1 MKSAA
6 HDTYI
11 PSLDGLRCVAILP
24 VFLSH
29 ALQAA
34 NLPNFV
40 PGNFGVTLFF
50 FLSGYLITTLMR
62 VELERSGT
70 VNFRL
75 FYLRRALRILPT
87 CYLVLAAAAVYGW
100 FSGSMDLWWLLGQ
113 VFHLTNYQVIFG
125 GWQAPIAPHTAVFWS
140 LAVEEHFYL
149 LFPAVFLAATRALSL
164 RQLAAALAAACV
176 LVFAWRCLLTF
187 AMGAPFDR
195 TYLATDTRI
204 DSILFGCILALHG
217 NPVLDPTRY
226 SEATWKRV
234 LLPLSVAG
242 LLLSFALLDR
252 PLRETVGYTL
262 QGLCLYA
269 IFVTAIRYPQWGPMR
284 LLNLPLVRGLGVLS
298 YSIYLVHPSM
308 LAIAKALVG
317 VAVLPMMALAAALT
331 VAVAALLYYA
341 VERPLGRLR
350 KRFSV
355 LSGTGVSDAGVPGR
369 AMAN

>member
-1 MKSAA
+1 MSHSDHRA
-6 HDTYI
+6 YI

-34 NLPNFV
+34 NVPNFV

-62 VELERSGT
+62 TELERSGT
-70 VNFRL
+70 VSFRL

-87 CYLVLAAAAVYGW
+87 CYLVLMAAAVYGW
-100 FSGSMDLWWLLGQ
+100 YRGSMDMWWLLGQ
-113 VFHLTNYQVIFG
+113 FAHLTNYQVIAG
-125 GWQAPIAPHTAVFWS
+125 GWHAPIAPHTAVFWS

-149 LFPAVFLAATRALSL
+149 LFPAVFLLGTRWLSSGRL
-164 RQLAAALAAACV
+164 VAGLIFTCA
-176 LVFAWRCLLTF
+176 LVFAWRCWLTF
-187 AMGAPFDR
+187 GLGVSFDR

-217 NPVLDPTRY
+217 NPVLDPTRF

-234 LLPLSVAG
+234 WLPLSVLG
-242 LLLSFALLDR
+242 LLLSFVALDR
-252 PLRETVGYTL
+252 AGRETFGYTV

-269 IFVTAIRYPQWGPMR
+269 VFVTAIRYPTWGPMR
-284 LLNLPLVRGLGVLS
+284 ALNWSVVRWIGVLS
-298 YSIYLVHPSM
+298 YSIYLIHPAM
-308 LAIAKALVG
+308 LAVAKTLVG
-317 VAVLPMMALAAALT
+317 GSVVPMTGAAAALT
-331 VAVAALLYYA
+331 VMVAALLYYV

-350 KRFSV
+350 QRFSIPPGEARTASV
-355 LSGTGVSDAGVPGR
+355 VRGR
-369 AMAN
+369 AMMN

>member
-1 MKSAA
+1 MKSPEYGS
-6 HDTYI
+6 YI

-29 ALQAA
+29 AVQAA

-62 VELERSGT
+62 MELQRSGT
-70 VNFRL
+70 VSFRL

-87 CYLVLAAAAVYGW
+87 CYLVLGAAAVFGW
-100 FSGSMDLWWLLGQ
+100 IGGTMDSWWLLGQ
-113 VFHLTNYQVIFG
+113 VFHLTNYQVIAG

-149 LFPAVFLAATRALSL
+149 LFPALFLAVARALPH
-164 RQLAAALAAACV
+164 RRLAVALAVVCV
-176 LVFAWRCLLTF
+176 LVFVWRCLLTF
-187 AMGAPFDR
+187 VLGASFDR

-217 NPVLDPTRY
+217 NPVLDPTRF

-234 LLPLSVAG
+234 LLPLSLAG
-242 LLLSFALLDR
+242 LLLSFATLDR
-252 PLRETVGYTL
+252 ALRETVGYTL

-269 IFVTAIRYPQWGPMR
+269 VFITAIRYPEWWPMR
-284 LLNLPLVRGLGVLS
+284 LLNLPLVRWLGVLS

-317 VAVLPMMALAAALT
+317 TDVVPMAGLAAALT

-355 LSGTGVSDAGVPGR
+355 LAGAAAAPAGVRAR